1 MASNN
6 LFDLTSAV
14 DIFTIDSKVP
24 AGFGIRALAGADFI
38 VGSDRPDC
46 VYGNDGADSI
56 AGGIGNDSLEGGRGA
71 DLLLGNAGDDYLL
84 GQRGNDVIYGG
95 QNNDTLFGQ
104 EGDDFL
110 AGSAGVDSL
119 IGGDGSDAFVLDVA
133 DAVTNPAL
141 ADTIADFSDE
151 DGDVIALTD
160 GGGDALTEADV
171 TLEANGTDTFIRLK
185 ATGGILARVQGVSPA
200 SLTGLFSTV
209 KATLDDTEPGATPLG
224 SIPGGANLQGAVGD
238 EDYADFF
245 QFQVTETSIVDFGLS
260 GLSADA
266 DLALYQDLN
275 DDGELGGDEI
285 ISASER
291 SGAANETIENVTL
304 DPGKYFL
311 SVEAFEGNTNY
322 SLSVTGVAGT
332 VAPDLAGDRPSTARL
347 LQPDGEVE
355 LHDYVG
361 GTDAVDT
368 YRLEA
373 IDAGYLD
380 LFTDYQNADLN
391 LTLWSDRN
399 SNDRLDA
406 DEIVARGTNEIEENN
421 INPGTYYVNVTAP
434 GAATPYEIAA
444 ISEPGSRVD
453 IEHYDPLFPGIPT
466 TGTLTQNDDF
476 DPNDVENYADPY
488 LLPELGAGLTVTVTQ
503 QSDDFDAYL
512 TVVDLLTGEVVVEND
527 DINTSAG
534 DFNAQ
539 VSFTTEQGGQY
550 VVFASSVD
558 APGLGDYTLNATVT
572 GTAVPNPVRSA
583 SADTLLPPPVFL
595 EKGERADTGLEK
607 DTLHELVYAP
617 LTGGLAQP
625 IQLSALNQGNFGD
638 CAFLA
643 ALAATFGKIE
653 DPSQATSATSAV
665 LNNLIKSDGNN
676 YTLQFYNYLTGKP
689 GTATVDNQVVTDKD
703 QVFGARWNSQ
713 QSPELSQASGQ
724 PIWASIVER
733 GYAKFRG
740 EEKGGNG
747 YDAIGNGDF
756 AGIVLK
762 RVTGKASEEIVLSP
776 LEDAP
781 QYPLIEFSDEGGQK
795 YNELGTVT
803 PDQIFQRI
811 QDTLN
816 QGRYVA
822 AGTVP
827 DAEKRSDNVLVG
839 GHAYSIH
846 NAYEAN
852 GQKMLLVRN
861 PWGTDNGKGAKA
873 PEDPSSNTK
882 DGFVAITFDRFLE
895 NFAVVSLSKP

>member
-1 MASNN
+1 MSSNN
-6 LFDLTSAV
+6 LFDLTSGV
-14 DIFTIDSKVP
+14 DIFTIDTKVP

-56 AGGIGNDSLEGGRGA
+56 AGGIGNDSLQGGRGA

-84 GQRGNDVIYGG
+84 GERGNDVVYGG
-95 QNNDTLFGQ
+95 QNNDTLLGQ

-110 AGSAGVDSL
+110 AGGAGVDSL

-133 DAVTNPAL
+133 DAITNPAL

-151 DGDVIALTD
+151 EGDVIALTD
-160 GGGDALTEADV
+160 GAGDALTEADV
-171 TLEANGTDTFIRLK
+171 TLEANGADTFIRLK
-185 ATGGILARVQGVSPA
+185 ATGAILARALGVSPDR
-200 SLTGLFSTV
+200 LTGLFSTV
-209 KATLDDTEPGATPLG
+209 KATLDDTEAGATALG
-224 SIPGGANLQGAVGD
+224 SVPGGANLQGAVSD

-245 QFQVTETSIVDFGLS
+245 QFQVTETSIVNFGLS

-285 ISASER
+285 ISSSAK

-311 SVEAFEGNTNY
+311 SVEAYEGNTNY
-322 SLSVTGVAGT
+322 SLSLAGVAGT
-332 VAPDLAGDRPSTARL
+332 VAPDRAGDRPSTARL
-347 LQPDGEVE
+347 LSPDGEVE

-361 GTDAVDT
+361 GTDAVDA
-368 YRLEA
+368 YRLEVLN
-373 IDAGYLD
+373 AGYLD
-380 LFTDYQNADLN
+380 LFTDYQEADLN
-391 LTLWSDRN
+391 LTVWSDRN
-399 SNDRLDA
+399 SNNQLDA
-406 DEIVARGTNEIEENN
+406 DEIFAQGTNEIQEDN

-434 GAATPYEIAA
+434 GAATPYKIAA

-466 TGTLTQNDDF
+466 AGTLTQNDDF
-476 DPNDVENYADPY
+476 DPNDLENYADPY
-488 LLPELGAGLTVTVTQ
+488 LLPELGAGSTVTVTQ
-503 QSDDFDAYL
+503 ESEDFDAYL

-527 DINTSAG
+527 DINTSDG

-572 GTAVPNPVRSA
+572 GTSVANVVPSA
-583 SADTLLPPPVFL
+583 GADTLLPPPLFL
-595 EKGERADTGLEK
+595 EKGQRADTGLQE
-607 DTLHELVYAP
+607 DTAHELVYAP
-617 LTGGLAQP
+617 LTGGLALP
-625 IQLSALNQGNFGD
+625 IQLPALNQGQFGN

-653 DPSQATSATSAV
+653 DPSQAASKQSVV
-665 LNNLIKSDGNN
+665 LNNLITSDGNN
-676 YTLQFYNYLTGKP
+676 YTLQFYNYVTGQP
-689 GTATVDNQVVTDKD
+689 RTVTVDNQVVTNKD
-703 QVFGARWNSQ
+703 LVFGVKWN
-713 QSPELSQASGQ
+713 PDDVKPSQASGQ
-724 PIWASIVER
+724 PIWAPIFER
-733 GYAKFRG
+733 AYAKFRG
-740 EEKGGNG
+740 EETGRNG
-747 YDAIGNGDF
+747 YDATGNGDL
-756 AGIVLK
+756 AGIALK
-762 RVTGKASEEIVLSP
+762 RVTGKGTEEIVLKPS
-776 LEDAP
+776 EAAP
-781 QYPLIEFSDEGGQK
+781 QYSLIEFSDEEGEG
-795 YNELGTVT
+795 NLLGSITR
-803 PDQIFQRI
+803 DQTFQRI

-846 NAYEAN
+846 NAYETN
-852 GQKMLLVRN
+852 GQKMLLLRN
-861 PWGTDNGKGAKA
+861 PWGTDNGKGARA
-873 PEDPSSNTK
+873 SEDPSSNTK

-895 NFAVVSLSKP
+895 NFGLVSLSKP